1 MGAAAGAPHGP
12 AALPPYPGFKDA
24 SIAVLDRLREQ
35 APLGLWMVTRTWGDD
50 WVVLSTHGAGY
61 DITDGTV
68 LRWSDSFCSRM
79 VRGEG
84 PRIAPR
90 TAEVPAYSGAP
101 ISRQVEIGAY
111 VGVPLE
117 DRRGGLFG
125 TLCAVDQRPQSDE
138 LLDLQTDVELYA
150 RLLSTILARELD
162 VVDARRLTATHE
174 ALADSETGLPGH
186 VALTTRLVEEE
197 ERARLYGGPVSV
209 VVIDA
214 KPDVIPAIARAA
226 QPMVGDSTWLFARA
240 SPDALVIVAPEA
252 GAMDALR
259 ITDGLQRS
267 FAAAS
272 LAAGLGVSVRSPG
285 GVSSLRDALDEAE
298 SQARQALR

>member
-1 MGAAAGAPHGP
+1 MGAAAEAPQGP
-12 AALPPYPGFKDA
+12 AGLPPYPGFKEA
-24 SIAVLDRLREQ
+24 SIAVLDRLRQ
-35 APLGLWMVTRTWGDD
+35 RAPLGLWMVTRTWGDD
-50 WVVLSTHGAGY
+50 WVVLSTQGAGY
-61 DITDGTV
+61 DVTDGTV

-84 PRIAPR
+84 PRVAPR
-90 TAEVPAYSGAP
+90 TDDVPAYAATP
-101 ISRQVEIGAY
+101 VARQLKIGAY

-125 TLCAVDQRPQSDE
+125 TLCAVDQSPQSDD
-138 LLDLQTDVELYA
+138 LLGLQTDVELYA

-162 VVDARRLTATHE
+162 IADARRLASTQE
-174 ALADSETGLPGH
+174 ALVDSDTGLPGH

-197 ERARLYGGPVSV
+197 EHARLYGGPVSV

-214 KPDVIPAIARAA
+214 KPDAIPAIAAAA
-226 QPMVGDSTWLFARA
+226 QTVLGDSTWLFARA
-240 SPDALVIVAPEA
+240 SPDALVVLAPEA

-267 FAAAS
+267 FAAAH

-285 GVSSLRDALDEAE
+285 GVSSLRDALEEAE